1 MGFRIFSLKRER
13 YLHQLLCSEV
23 AMRVPTV
30 LIKYWFGA
38 HLFVVPRFNDTN
50 MFVTAIQY
58 VHTPLAASSKTISMQ
73 DNASNRKQG

>member
-13 YLHQLLCSEV
+13 YISSCVV
-23 AMRVPTV
+23 AMRVPTI

-58 VHTPLAASSKTISMQ
+58 VHAPLAASSKTISMQ